1 MSNDELLE
9 LIAASDERLR
19 GVLTPLNDMLSNAAV
34 IQDFAVPTAV
44 DVKNYLKIVRHR
56 CDRMKSREFPEVYGC
71 DETLAALKELNG
83 MIRLRS
89 ILAGEWLFDLIIDP
103 TNNHLLGCL
112 AYKNPK
118 CTNGSHG
125 QSSSIDSA

>member
-1 MSNDELLE
+1 MSNEELQE

-19 GVLTPLNDMLSNAAV
+19 GVLTPLKDMLSRAAD
-34 IQDFAVPTAV
+34 IHDFAIPTAV
-44 DVKNYLKIVRHR
+44 DVKNYLKIVMHR

-71 DETLAALKELNG
+71 DETIAALKELNG

-89 ILAGEWLFDLIIDP
+89 ILVGEWLFDLIIHP
-103 TNNHLLGCL
+103 TNNYLLGCL

-118 CTNGSHG
+118 CTNGSRG
-125 QSSSIDSA
+125 ESSGLGSA